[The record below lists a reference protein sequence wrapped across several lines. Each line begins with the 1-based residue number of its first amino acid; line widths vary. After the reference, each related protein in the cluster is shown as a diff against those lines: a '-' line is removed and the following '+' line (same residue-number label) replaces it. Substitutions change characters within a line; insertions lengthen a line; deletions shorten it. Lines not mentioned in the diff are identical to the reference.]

1 MKHKDKEKS
10 KEQKEE
16 IAPQKDEVQE
26 LHQQVKELIKEKKEI
41 FENLQRVAADY
52 ENFQKRVPRQIDD
65 TVTYKKEKII
75 KTLLPTLDNLEHT
88 VQNAHSA
95 ENLNALVKGIRII
108 YDQLLDALKTH
119 GLEQINAL
127 GQKFDPAVHEA
138 ITQKAEAGQ
147 ENDTVLEE
155 FQKGY
160 KLNGRV
166 IRPSRVIINKLQSE
180 QDRQK
185 EKPKPDEQAIEESVD
200 TE

>member
-1 MKHKDKEKS
+1 MKHKDKEKP

-16 IAPQKDEVQE
+16 TAPQKDEVQE
-26 LHQQVKELIKEKKEI
+26 LHHQVEELIKEKKEI
-41 FENLQRVAADY
+41 FEKLQRVAADY

-65 TVTYKKEKII
+65 TITYKKEKII

-88 VQNAHSA
+88 VQNVHSA
-95 ENLNALVKGIRII
+95 ENHNTLIEGIRII
-108 YDQLLDALKTH
+108 YEQLLDALKTH

-127 GQKFDPAVHEA
+127 GQKFDPAMHEA

-160 KLNGRV
+160 KLNGRI
-166 IRPSRVIINKLQSE
+166 IRPSRVIINKLQFE
-180 QDRQK
+180 QNQQ
-185 EKPKPDEQAIEESVD
+185 EENPKSDEQAIDESVD